1 MASLALYWSV
11 MIACYLL
18 ASRLR
23 RYADRRYRCAVIHAF
38 GQAQCLCSGVIMVC
52 QGACHALHAHIINA
66 CVVHHLLCH
75 LRPR

>member
-23 RYADRRYRCAVIHAF
+23 ATPTASALSIH
-38 GQAQCLCSGVIMVC
+38 C
-52 QGACHALHAHIINA
+52 
-66 CVVHHLLCH
+66 
-75 LRPR
+75 

>member
-23 RYADRRYRCAVIHAF
+23 RYADRLSLIH
-38 GQAQCLCSGVIMVC
+38 I
-52 QGACHALHAHIINA
+52 
-66 CVVHHLLCH
+66 
-75 LRPR
+75 

>member
-23 RYADRRYRCAVIHAF
+23 RYADTRF
-38 GQAQCLCSGVIMVC
+38 GPPRTSFGPIRPIMT
-52 QGACHALHAHIINA
+52 QIGYLLFYLLNII
-66 CVVHHLLCH
+66 LYIW
-75 LRPR
+75 R

>member
-23 RYADRRYRCAVIHAF
+23 RYADLHTVMTGAVEQYVRDVKECDF
-38 GQAQCLCSGVIMVC
+38 PNEKEQY
-52 QGACHALHAHIINA
+52 
-66 CVVHHLLCH
+66 
-75 LRPR
+75 